1 MKRCCT
7 YILVILVLCVPFVI
21 QKLSTG
27 FPNPSGLIFANSAD
41 YTDKKINCFL
51 DGKIAFVDLKVEWA
65 KVKEST

>member
-1 MKRCCT
+1 MKRYCT
-7 YILVILVLCVPFVI
+7 YILVILVLCVPFYI
-21 QKLSTG
+21 QKSSTD
-27 FPNPSGLIFANSAD
+27 FPNPSSLNFTNAVD